1 MLALR
6 LAALGLLLSGVVSYA
21 QDPKPVEKS
30 ERELILSLGVK
41 MGDLN
46 RVYLSIRE
54 GLEKQPADSKERK
67 NWDSFAKELKDQ
79 LAKVATDINDP
90 KFEPKTSLEALARL
104 ERELMVWQALEEER
118 RGKTARAN
126 PPTSPLLG
134 GILPSGPT
142 VNLVQYDPVQM
153 AALELLQN
161 PEKLKALQLQWQKA
175 FGVPVPKQGEP
186 YGKSLQRWMIDEQNK
201 KGLNVPPKT
210 DQGKK

>member
-1 MLALR
+1 MFAR
-6 LAALGLLLSGVVSYA
+6 LAALTLLLFGVVGYA
-21 QDPKPVEKS
+21 QDTKPVEKS

-54 GLEKQPADSKERK
+54 ELDKQPAESKGKK
-67 NWDSFAKELKDQ
+67 NWDSFTKDLKDQ
-79 LAKVATDINDP
+79 LAKVSTDINDP
-90 KFEPKTSLEALARL
+90 KFQAKASLEALARL

-118 RGKTARAN
+118 RGKNARAN
-126 PPTSPLLG
+126 APTSPLLG

-142 VNLVQYDPVQM
+142 VNLVQYDPIQM

-175 FGVPVPKQGEP
+175 YGIPGPKAGEP
-186 YGKSLQRWMIDEQNK
+186 YGKTLQKWMMDEQQK
-201 KGLNVPPKT
+201 KGLNQQPPK
-210 DQGKK
+210 K